1 MKKHHIEML
10 KDREF
15 NNFQWHDLV
24 ASGVVEY
31 IDTMEEVCPLMSL
44 LLSQI
49 LNFVPFLQET
59 TMIAFSPELLHPG
72 EDGVP
77 YCQTWTHCEIHPAM
91 ILGKCPTMIKDFNTQ
106 ILRETNF
113 GESKSP

>member
-31 IDTMEEVCPLMSL
+31 IDTMEEVHMSHYVPLD
-44 LLSQI
+44 
-49 LNFVPFLQET
+49 VPDF
-59 TMIAFSPELLHPG
+59 
-72 EDGVP
+72 
-77 YCQTWTHCEIHPAM
+77 M
-91 ILGKCPTMIKDFNTQ
+91 IL
-106 ILRETNF
+106 
-113 GESKSP
+113 SPCFRKPL

>member
-31 IDTMEEVCPLMSL
+31 IDTMEEVCPLVSFFMSPHFII
-44 LLSQI
+44 LSS
-49 LNFVPFLQET
+49 FLQET

-91 ILGKCPTMIKDFNTQ
+91 ILGKCPFFGSLFPQ
-106 ILRETNF
+106 ICPYF
-113 GESKSP
+113 I